1 MSVAGGMPLSWKWRK
16 KLASLAEGLQL
27 IAGLD
32 LRSDGKLDS
41 PTHAGSTGA
50 SLQRLSE
57 SNEEVDQQ
65 QDSGSDRDTHFSP
78 LSSPA
83 LPADL
88 ATNFDRIAQA
98 EFEEAVADG
107 SYVAGPDFEWESEDA
122 REGL

>member
-1 MSVAGGMPLSWKWRK
+1 MAKERPEEVIW
-16 KLASLAEGLQL
+16 
-27 IAGLD
+27 
-32 LRSDGKLDS
+32 LDS
-41 PTHAGSTGA
+41 DPEH
-50 SLQRLSE
+50 SE

-65 QDSGSDRDTHFSP
+65 QDSGSDRDTHFNP
-78 LSSPA
+78 LSSPT
-83 LPADL
+83 LPANL

>member
-1 MSVAGGMPLSWKWRK
+1 MRAFARTVIPDFPS
-16 KLASLAEGLQL
+16 
-27 IAGLD
+27 
-32 LRSDGKLDS
+32 S
-41 PTHAGSTGA
+41 PT
-50 SLQRLSE
+50 
-57 SNEEVDQQ
+57 
-65 QDSGSDRDTHFSP
+65 
-78 LSSPA
+78 